1 MAGMDKLVACK
12 KCNRDQSMAQLYEIL
27 KLREGINLQMAQLQ
41 DEVSRLKASLTQ
53 QTVENENAKNQLEI
67 MQLRV
72 EMNQPTHLCSCR
84 RHDGG
89 IWGENMSQQGQ
100 EPQIPNIPQ
109 DLPPMEGRISVGDVV
124 SERGAGVGLV

>member
-1 MAGMDKLVACK
+1 MT
-12 KCNRDQSMAQLYEIL
+12 
-27 KLREGINLQMAQLQ
+27 LREGINLQMAQLQ

-72 EMNQPTHLCSCR
+72 EMNQPTHLYSCR

-109 DLPPMEGRISVGDVV
+109 DLPPMEGRFFV
-124 SERGAGVGLV
+124 SSLNDHQGPSQSGIPPEMNNQHPN